1 MGRMGGRCG
10 VGDGNGRRGGRIAMV
25 SWGSVGVVGGR
36 GCSFVGRR
44 WIHHLPRR
52 GGGCGVARVWAAGD
66 REGTLW
72 GPRGHLTGGVV
83 PARDG
88 VG

>member
-1 MGRMGGRCG
+1 MGEAGERSLELGVVGGGVIRWKGRAGGRARMGRMGGRCG

-44 WIHHLPRR
+44 
-52 GGGCGVARVWAAGD
+52 
-66 REGTLW
+66 
-72 GPRGHLTGGVV
+72 
-83 PARDG
+83 
-88 VG
+88 